1 MNYEEKLKSGE
12 YVVGMNIKDIV
23 KLEEWQTLREYFVGK
38 WKKQPDTN
46 LQMLKEFVG
55 DVKKVNNRKLRIVQN
70 YLTGSAFRIG
80 KIESDDITDYT
91 NIIREEVSFRKDNDL
106 WK

>member
-1 MNYEEKLKSGE
+1 MTYDEKLKSGD
-12 YVVGMNIKDIV
+12 YVLGINIKDIV
-23 KLEEWQTLREYFVGK
+23 KLEEWQTLRAYFVGK

-46 LQMLKEFVG
+46 LDMLKEFVG

-80 KIESDDITDYT
+80 KIQSDSISNYT
-91 NIIREEVSFRKDNDL
+91 EIIRNEVQFRKENNI